1 MRRFWVA
8 LVVAVLLSGSIL
20 ALNATGHPKMLQQ
33 EQVKALAQLPEV
45 RFISVD
51 KDGVPDF
58 VVGRLGHLPT
68 PDVEGAVDYIHGISA
83 VLRCTG
89 QEELEPRDSQ
99 ADELGQLH
107 LRFSQS
113 IRGIPVVGADL
124 WLHVDGDSGEVLVVN
139 GRLAP
144 HDAVTIPWNFIP
156 PRQAFVTA
164 LQQAG
169 IHNGRMLD
177 MPTMTYLLSAEN
189 KLYLTWQTTFEYTTE
204 LGPRMDRIFADVVT
218 GDLVDR
224 HGIIKDA
231 LSRKMYT
238 ANYGT
243 SLPGTLLFS
252 EGGTSSDT
260 TAVTAYNHAGTTYN
274 YFKTKF
280 NRDSFNNSGAV
291 MTTSVHVGSNYVNAY
306 WNGSQTAFGD
316 GDGSQASSLAKDL
329 DVVSHEWGHAV
340 TDYTADMTYSNEP
353 GALNEA
359 YSDIWAASV
368 SVYATGTVNSDTWK
382 IGELCWTPATSG
394 DALRYMNNPT
404 ADGSSYDYYPERYTG
419 TSDYGGVHLNS
430 GIGNLAYYLLCQG
443 GTHPR
448 SKTTTV
454 VTGIGVTKAEQI
466 FYRALTTYMTTS
478 TNFQGARNAT
488 AQAASDLYGA
498 SSNEVTQVH
507 NCWTA
512 VGVPGAPVSVITLT
526 NGQTV
531 SNLSASTGTML
542 MYKIAVPSGQTS
554 LVVTTS
560 GGTGDADLYVKRG
573 AQPTTSSYDARGY
586 TNGNAETVTITNP
599 VAGDF
604 YIGVHAYATF
614 SGVSLKATYTGST
627 TTPNF
632 TLAVSP
638 TSLSV
643 AQGASGSTTVTTTVS
658 GGFNS
663 AVALTASGVPS
674 GATASFNPTSI
685 AAPGSGSSTL
695 TIAGGTAAAG
705 TYTVTITGSGGGLT
719 KTATLSLTITTG
731 GSGGN
736 VLTNG
741 VPVTGLA
748 ASTGTMLMYTIAVP
762 SGQSSLVVKTSGGTG
777 DADLYV
783 KRGAAPTTS
792 SYDGR
797 GYTSGNAE
805 TVTISNP
812 VAGTFYIGVRAYSTF
827 SGVTLV
833 ATYTASSGGTSM
845 NESESNNTTGTA
857 DVISTS
863 GTTVTAKIGTST
875 DVDFFKV
882 SLPAGKTLAVVVTPP
897 STKDYDI
904 YIANSAGTV
913 LVRGQNGT
921 GVVESISYKNSG
933 TTTATFYIK
942 VYGYNYAYSSTLNYT
957 CKATW

>member
-45 RFISVD
+45 RTISVD

-58 VVGRLGHLPT
+58 IAGRLGYLPS
-68 PDVEGAVDYIHGISA
+68 PDVDGAIDYVHSLSA
-83 VLRCTG
+83 VFRCTG

-99 ADELGQLH
+99 ADEFGQLH

-113 IRGIPVVGADL
+113 IRGIPVMGADL
-124 WLHVDGDSGEVLVVN
+124 RLHIDGDTGEVLVIN

-144 HDAVTIPWNFIP
+144 HDAVTIPWNFLP
-156 PRQAFVTA
+156 PKQAFVTA
-164 LQQAG
+164 LREAG

-177 MPTMTYLLSAEN
+177 MPTMTYVLSPEN
-189 KLYLTWQTTFEYTTE
+189 KLYLAWETTFEYMSDR
-204 LGPRMDRIFADVVT
+204 GPRIDRIFADVTT
-218 GDLVDR
+218 GDLVER
-224 HGIIKDA
+224 VGIIKDA

-238 ANYGT
+238 ANNGT
-243 SLPGTLLFS
+243 TLPGTLLFS
-252 EGGTSSDT
+252 EGGTSTDT

-274 YFKTKF
+274 YFKNKF
-280 NRDSFNNSGAV
+280 NRDSFNNAGAV

-316 GDGSQASSLAKDL
+316 GDNSQASSLAKDL

-368 SVYATGTVNSDTWK
+368 SAYATGVVDSNTWK
-382 IGELCWTPATSG
+382 IGEVCWTPSTSG

-404 ADGSSYDYYPERYTG
+404 ADGQSYDYYPERYTG

-430 GIGNLAYYLLCQG
+430 GIGNLAYCLLVQG

-454 VTGIGVTKAEQI
+454 VTGIGVAKAEQI

-478 TNFQGARNAT
+478 TNFQGARTAT
-488 AQAASDLYGA
+488 AQAATDLYGA

-507 NCWTA
+507 NAWTA

-531 SNLSASTGTML
+531 SGLGASTGTML

-586 TNGNAETVTITNP
+586 TSGNAETVTISNP

-604 YIGVHAYATF
+604 YIGVYAYATF
-614 SGVSLKATYTGST
+614 ASVSLKATYTGST
-627 TTPNF
+627 TTPDF
-632 TLAVSP
+632 SLAVSP
-638 TSLSV
+638 STLSV
-643 AQGASGSTTVTTTVS
+643 AQGASGTATATTTVS

-674 GATASFNPTSI
+674 GATATFSPTSI
-685 AAPGSGSSTL
+685 AAPGSGTSTL
-695 TIAGGTAAAG
+695 TIAGGTATAG
-705 TYTVTITGSGGGLT
+705 TYTVTLTGTGGGLT

-731 GSGGN
+731 GGGN

-741 VPVTGLA
+741 VPVSNLSG
-748 ASTGTMLMYTIAVP
+748 STGTMLMYTIAVP
-762 SGQSSLVVKTSGGTG
+762 SGQTSLVVKTSGGTG

-792 SYDGR
+792 SYDAR

-812 VAGTFYIGVRAYSTF
+812 VAGTFYVGVYGYSAF
-827 SGVTLV
+827 SGVTLT
-833 ATYTASSGGTSM
+833 ATYSASSGTSM
-845 NESESNNTTGTA
+845 NETESNNTTATA
-857 DVISTS
+857 NTISTS

-882 SLPAGKTLAVVVTPP
+882 SLPAGKTLAVVMTPP

-904 YIANSAGTV
+904 YIANSSGTV

-921 GVVESISYKNSG
+921 GAVESISYKNSG

-942 VYGYNYAYSSTLNYT
+942 VYGYNSAYSSTLNYT

>member
-45 RFISVD
+45 RTISVD

-58 VVGRLGHLPT
+58 IAGRLGYLPS
-68 PDVEGAVDYIHGISA
+68 PDVDGAIDYVHSLSA
-83 VLRCTG
+83 VFRCTG

-99 ADELGQLH
+99 ADEFGQLH

-113 IRGIPVVGADL
+113 IRGIPVMGADL
-124 WLHVDGDSGEVLVVN
+124 RLHIDGDTGEVLVIN

-144 HDAVTIPWNFIP
+144 HDAVTIPWNFLP
-156 PRQAFVTA
+156 PKQAFVTA
-164 LQQAG
+164 LREAG

-177 MPTMTYLLSAEN
+177 MPTMTYVLSPEN
-189 KLYLTWQTTFEYTTE
+189 KLYLAWETTFEYMSDR
-204 LGPRMDRIFADVVT
+204 GPRIDRIFADVTT
-218 GDLVDR
+218 GDLVER
-224 HGIIKDA
+224 VGIIKDA

-238 ANYGT
+238 ANNGT
-243 SLPGTLLFS
+243 TLPGTLLFS
-252 EGGTSSDT
+252 EGGTSTDT

-274 YFKTKF
+274 YFKNKF
-280 NRDSFNNSGAV
+280 NRDSFNNAGAV

-316 GDGSQASSLAKDL
+316 GDNSQASSLAKDL

-368 SVYATGTVNSDTWK
+368 SAYATGVVDSNTWK
-382 IGELCWTPATSG
+382 IGEVCWTPSTSG

-404 ADGSSYDYYPERYTG
+404 ADGQSYDYYPERYTG

-430 GIGNLAYYLLCQG
+430 GIGNLAYCLLVQG

-454 VTGIGVTKAEQI
+454 VTGIGVAKAEQI

-478 TNFQGARNAT
+478 TNFQGARTAT
-488 AQAASDLYGA
+488 AQAATDLYGA

-507 NCWTA
+507 NAWTA

-531 SNLSASTGTML
+531 SGLGASTGTML

-586 TNGNAETVTITNP
+586 TSGNAETVTISNP

-604 YIGVHAYATF
+604 YIGVYAYATF
-614 SGVSLKATYTGST
+614 ASVSLKATYTGST
-627 TTPNF
+627 TTPDF
-632 TLAVSP
+632 SLAVSP
-638 TSLSV
+638 STLSV
-643 AQGASGSTTVTTTVS
+643 AQGASGTATATTTVS

-674 GATASFNPTSI
+674 GATATFSPTSI
-685 AAPGSGSSTL
+685 AAPGSGTSTL
-695 TIAGGTAAAG
+695 TIAGGTATAG
-705 TYTVTITGSGGGLT
+705 TYTVTLTGTGGGLT

-731 GSGGN
+731 GGGN

-741 VPVTGLA
+741 VPVSNLSG
-748 ASTGTMLMYTIAVP
+748 STGTMLMYTIAVP
-762 SGQSSLVVKTSGGTG
+762 SGQTSLVVKTSGGTG

-812 VAGTFYIGVRAYSTF
+812 VAGTFYVGVYGYSAF
-827 SGVTLV
+827 SGVTLT
-833 ATYTASSGGTSM
+833 ATYSASSGTSM
-845 NESESNNTTGTA
+845 NETESNNTTATA
-857 DVISTS
+857 NTISTS

-882 SLPAGKTLAVVVTPP
+882 SLPAGKTLAVVMTPP

-904 YIANSAGTV
+904 YIANSSGTV

-921 GVVESISYKNSG
+921 GAVESISYKNSG

-942 VYGYNYAYSSTLNYT
+942 VYGYNSAYSSTLNYT